1 MTLNIDL
8 APTLLDFARV
18 RVPRAMQ
25 GRSLAPLLDGKVP
38 RDWRKDF
45 FYEHHTLTNIIPPS
59 EGVRTERWKYFR
71 YVESQPVVEEL
82 YDLASD
88 PGEERN
94 LAADPTQTKTLA
106 NLRARWVMLKRQ
118 YK

>member
-18 RVPRAMQ
+18 HAPKSMQ
-25 GRSLAPLLDGKVP
+25 GRSLAPLLDGKSP
-38 RDWRKDF
+38 RGWRKEF
-45 FYEHHTLTNIIPPS
+45 FYEHHTRSDIIPPS
-59 EGVRTERWKYFR
+59 EGVRTEKWKYFR

-82 YDLASD
+82 YDLAND

-94 LAADPTQTKTLA
+94 LAVDPKHAKTLA
-106 NLRARWVMLKRQ
+106 ELRTRWSQLSRHLK
-118 YK
+118 